1 MNIEKKRRFIINF
14 VFYVI
19 LLGIAVLTFTYV
31 IPILAPFVIGLA
43 IALFL
48 KPLILFITRKTG
60 FDRKV
65 VSGLVLLF
73 FYLIAFALLTYAGAA
88 VVIEGRA
95 FAFRLPAF
103 YRDNVELALN
113 NIFSYFIR
121 TFPDLEGFIIQSV
134 ENITAS
140 LGAFVQT
147 LSENALRSIS
157 SLATTVS
164 VFFIKTLF
172 MFISSFFFVFDGDKI
187 IAFLMRQLTDNGR
200 RIVSHAKM
208 NAKKILVN
216 YTKAYLILISIT
228 FLELSVGLSLLRV
241 HNAILFALLISF
253 FDILP
258 VLGAGGILIPWAVI
272 SLALGNFG
280 FGIGLLVLYLII
292 TVVRQSLEP
301 NIIGDQIGL
310 HPIVILFC
318 VFLGGRFFGLLG
330 IFILPITVTIIKRLN
345 DDKIIAL
352 LK

>member
-19 LLGIAVLTFTYV
+19 ILGLAFLSFTYV
-31 IPILAPFVIGLA
+31 IPTLAPFVAGLA
-43 IALFL
+43 IALVL
-48 KPLILFITRKTG
+48 KPLILFLTAKTG
-60 FDRKV
+60 IDRKIIA
-65 VSGLVLLF
+65 GLVLIL
-73 FYLIAFALLTYAGAA
+73 FYLMAFALLTSIGAA
-88 VVIEGRA
+88 VVVQGRE

-103 YRDNVELALN
+103 YRDNVEVALN
-113 NIFSYFIR
+113 NVFRYFIR

-147 LSENALRSIS
+147 LSENALRGIS

-172 MFISSFFFVFDGDKI
+172 MIISSFFFVFDGDRI
-187 IAFLMRQLTDNGR
+187 MTFLMRQLTDNGR
-200 RIVSHAKM
+200 RIVTHSYM
-208 NAKKILVN
+208 NGKKILVS

-228 FLELSVGLSLLRV
+228 FVELSVGLSILRV
-241 HNAILFALLISF
+241 PNAILFALLISF

-272 SLALGNFG
+272 SLALGHVAFG
-280 FGIGLLVLYLII
+280 FGILVLYVVI

-318 VFLGGRFFGLLG
+318 VFLGARFFGILG

-345 DDKIIAL
+345 DDKIIAVM
-352 LK
+352 K